1 MKEVL
6 ELPSSAYRTNKI
18 GTRVRWQLFHVS
30 GARGLQSEDP
40 SDVIARTVL
49 QATWR
54 LYLHSLYS
62 DDILQLLGRDLSNS
76 EFVGVFV
83 IFSCLC
89 VHAYVHGFLNPINLG
104 KFYWTAPLMCYVI
117 GLSSKVGAV
126 LKSRIS
132 TKEKG
137 QAKRPTIQDQNT
149 GPITAICYETS
160 IKEYPLHSI
169 RHRISV
175 SS

>member
-1 MKEVL
+1 MVCQ
-6 ELPSSAYRTNKI
+6 STD
-18 GTRVRWQLFHVS
+18 VVS
-30 GARGLQSEDP
+30 LTS
-40 SDVIARTVL
+40 VV
-49 QATWR
+49 
-54 LYLHSLYS
+54 
-62 DDILQLLGRDLSNS
+62 QLLGRYLSHS
-76 EFVGVFV
+76 VFVGVFV

-149 GPITAICYETS
+149 GSIAAICYEIS
-160 IKEYPLHSI
+160 ITQYPLHSI

-175 SS
+175 SSQKIVIYSLPNKQEKWFHTRMYTWK